1 MLGKRVAEAM
11 SGLINAHLV
20 QLSCPGF
27 ESKKRKNI
35 FLLKCVDWFYSKR
48 TKGSENKR
56 QKNLLE
62 NVFQTRFKNRFWNLF
77 PGEALVATWHSTTP
91 PVKALSHDRLY
102 YFLPY
107 WDEKPTIYIRSTF
120 PDHRKRMYNSN
131 SIGRIADKVVSS
143 ELFWIQI
150 WAVQWSLSLRI
161 LVFKTG
167 AQWAILYQVNAIMT
181 MLMS

>member
-1 MLGKRVAEAM
+1 MWIDFTAKELRAQKTKDRKICLKMYVKILGFKIK
-11 SGLINAHLV
+11 SIL
-20 QLSCPGF
+20 
-27 ESKKRKNI
+27 
-35 FLLKCVDWFYSKR
+35 
-48 TKGSENKR
+48 
-56 QKNLLE
+56 
-62 NVFQTRFKNRFWNLF
+62 FQTRFKNRFWNLF